1 MKVYTYSDARQQ
13 FASVLDE
20 AKRSGC
26 VRIRRR
32 DGTVFVLRPEAPN
45 DSPLDVKGIK
55 LGLDRT
61 EILQF
66 IKKGRRV

>member
-32 DGTVFVLRPEAPN
+32 DGTVFGLRPEAPN
-45 DSPLDVKGIK
+45 DSPPEVKGIK

-61 EILQF
+61 EITQL